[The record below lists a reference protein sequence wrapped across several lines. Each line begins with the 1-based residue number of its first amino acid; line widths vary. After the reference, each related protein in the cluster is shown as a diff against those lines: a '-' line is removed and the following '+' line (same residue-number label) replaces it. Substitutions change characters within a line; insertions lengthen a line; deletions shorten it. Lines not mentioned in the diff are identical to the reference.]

1 MISVKNAHELEQMRK
16 ACRISA
22 LALKAAGNAIEA
34 GITTADIDQII
45 YDTIIRQ
52 GAKPNFKGLYGFP
65 GSACISVND
74 QVIHGIPSK
83 KVVIRPGDIVS
94 IDTGAV
100 IDGFNG
106 DNAATFG
113 CGKIDSEAQ
122 RLMDVTRESLHRGI
136 AAAVVGGRVGDI
148 SAAVQAW
155 VEQNGFSVVRAYVGH
170 GVGKKLHEEP
180 EVPNFGTAGR
190 GPRLVS
196 GMTLAIEPM
205 VNQKSHLVKTLSDE
219 WTVVTADGGL
229 SAHFEHTI
237 AITAKG
243 PEILTVAEEEA

>member
-148 SAAVQAW
+148 SAAVQ
-155 VEQNGFSVVRAYVGH
+155 
-170 GVGKKLHEEP
+170 
-180 EVPNFGTAGR
+180 
-190 GPRLVS
+190 
-196 GMTLAIEPM
+196 
-205 VNQKSHLVKTLSDE
+205 LS
-219 WTVVTADGGL
+219 L
-229 SAHFEHTI
+229 IHI
-237 AITAKG
+237 
-243 PEILTVAEEEA
+243 